1 MPQPTIPRPENT
13 SPSEPQTDELA
24 AMGSGREDSS
34 HPPPLPLYVLRGH
47 LAQINV
53 VHFLRSNS
61 RLLTG
66 DAEGWVIMWKISSR
80 RPLVVWRPHEN
91 AILGLREWGEDKVIT
106 HGRDNKLYAWK
117 LGTADESGLSTTLP
131 VETRS
136 SAGGQSHRA
145 PWLLHSLDTNSLNFC
160 SFAMCYEHRGA
171 SANTLAPLVGVG
183 EGDRSSADSILI
195 ALPSALDSDSIDIM
209 QLPSGNR
216 LYSSIGMAKTT
227 PTVVSSA
234 LQTKSGMAMS
244 ISLFHHSPDS
254 NFLMLAAGFESG
266 HVCLFGQDTSSVNH
280 SVSPWQSLYVHKAHS
295 QPVLSIATLSSTTSP
310 FIRNY
315 IFSSSADSV
324 IAKHYIPYPPTDD
337 TPSEATAK
345 PPKTVT
351 THHTGQQ
358 SLVVRSDGKILAT
371 SGWDGKVRI
380 YSTKS
385 LKELAVL
392 KWHKDGCYAVDFG
405 YVGGTEGVAGGDS
418 VDMQLQKR
426 ETSVTGM
433 TVSAAREKREQERHW
448 IAAGG
453 KDGKVTL

>member
-1 MPQPTIPRPENT
+1 
-13 SPSEPQTDELA
+13 
-24 AMGSGREDSS
+24 MGSGREDSS

-53 VHFLRSNS
+53 IHFLRSNS

-66 DAEGWVIMWKISSR
+66 DTEGWAIMWKISSR
-80 RPLVVWRPHEN
+80 RPLAVWKPHEN
-91 AILGLREWGEDKVIT
+91 AIIGLSEWGEDRVIT
-106 HGRDNKLYAWK
+106 HGRDNKLYVWK
-117 LGTADESGLSTTLP
+117 LGATDESGLSTALP
-131 VETRS
+131 AETRS
-136 SAGGQSHRA
+136 SACGQSYRA

-160 SFAMCYEHRGA
+160 SFAMCYEHRDA
-171 SANTLAPLVGVG
+171 SANTSASAGAGTG
-183 EGDRSSADSILI
+183 ESDRDSILI

-234 LQTKSGMAMS
+234 SQTKSGMAMS
-244 ISLFHHSPDS
+244 ISLFYHSPDS
-254 NFLMLAAGFESG
+254 SFLMLGAGFESG
-266 HVCLFGQDTSSVNH
+266 HVCLFGKDTSSADH
-280 SVSPWQSLYVHKAHS
+280 SISPWQSLYVHKAHS
-295 QPVLSIATLSSTTSP
+295 QPVLSIATLSPATSP
-310 FIRNY
+310 FTRKY

-324 IAKHYIPYPPTDD
+324 IAKHYIPHPPTHD
-337 TPSEATAK
+337 TSPEAAVK
-345 PPKTVT
+345 PPKTLT

-358 SLVVRSDGKILAT
+358 SLVIRSDGKILAT

-392 KWHKDGCYAVDFG
+392 KWHKGGCYAVDFG
-405 YVGGTEGVAGGDS
+405 YVAEAEGAIGGDS
-418 VDMQLQKR
+418 ADMQLQKR
-426 ETSVTGM
+426 ETTVASM

-448 IAAGG
+448 VAAGG
-453 KDGKVTL
+453 KDGKVTLWEVY

>member
-1 MPQPTIPRPENT
+1 
-13 SPSEPQTDELA
+13 
-24 AMGSGREDSS
+24 MGSGREDSS

-106 HGRDNKLYAWK
+106 HGRDNKLYVWK
-117 LGTADESGLSTTLP
+117 LGTTDESGLSTALP

-160 SFAMCYEHRGA
+160 SFAMCYEHCDA

-216 LYSSIGMAKTT
+216 RYSSIGMAKTT
-227 PTVVSSA
+227 PTVVSPA

-266 HVCLFGQDTSSVNH
+266 HVCLFGQDTSSANH

-295 QPVLSIATLSSTTSP
+295 QP
-310 FIRNY
+310 
-315 IFSSSADSV
+315 
-324 IAKHYIPYPPTDD
+324 
-337 TPSEATAK
+337 
-345 PPKTVT
+345 
-351 THHTGQQ
+351 GQQ
-358 SLVVRSDGKILAT
+358 SLIVRSDGKILAT

-405 YVGGTEGVAGGDS
+405 YVGGTEGAAGGDS

-426 ETSVTGM
+426 ETTVIGM

-448 IAAGG
+448 VAAGG
-453 KDGKVTL
+453 KDGKVTLWEVY